1 MQQTLQIVSS
11 FSILVESL
19 SSIRGYD
26 CLLVGNGNEPMNG
39 IHLQMSGLGAV
50 DCVVQALL

>member
-11 FSILVESL
+11 FSILVEGL